1 MSAYL
6 QVNNV
11 SVYYGKVRAV
21 EDISL
26 EAKQG
31 DVIALIG
38 SNGAGKTTTLRAI
51 TGLSKLSGGEV
62 SFEGQRITGLPA
74 HQIAEMGIRMVPEGR
89 RIFPLMNV
97 RDNLLMGAFN
107 RRDKKGIAE
116 DLERVCERFPR
127 LRERMKQMA
136 GTLSGGEQQM
146 VSMSRALMSRPRL
159 LLLDEPS
166 LGLAP
171 LLIREIAR
179 AIKDIN
185 REDGVTVVL
194 VEQNSRMALQLSSYA
209 YALETG
215 KIALEGASQ
224 ELKNNDEI
232 RRLYLG
238 ASMEEDSVK
247 ESSV

>member
-1 MSAYL
+1 MAYL
-6 QVNNV
+6 QLNNV
-11 SVYYGKVRAV
+11 SVYYGKVRAI
-21 EDISL
+21 ENISL

-51 TGLSKLSGGEV
+51 TGLSKLSGGDI
-62 SFEGQRITGLPA
+62 SFEGKRITGLPP

-146 VSMSRALMSRPRL
+146 VSMSRALMSRPRV

-185 REDGVTVVL
+185 REEGVTVVL

-215 KIALEGASQ
+215 RVALEGASQ

-238 ASMEEDSVK
+238 ASQGEDAVK
-247 ESSV
+247 ESSI

>member
-1 MSAYL
+1 MSYL
-6 QVNNV
+6 QLSNV

-21 EDISL
+21 ENISL

-31 DVIALIG
+31 AVIALIG

-51 TGLSKLSGGEV
+51 TGLSKLNTGDI

-107 RRDKKGIAE
+107 RRDKKGIAD
-116 DLERVCERFPR
+116 DLERACVRFPR
-127 LRERMKQMA
+127 LRERLKQMA

-171 LLIREIAR
+171 LLIREIAK
-179 AIKDIN
+179 AIRDIN

-215 KIALEGASQ
+215 RVALEGASQ

-238 ASMEEDSVK
+238 ASQGEEKEASV
-247 ESSV
+247 

>member
-1 MSAYL
+1 MSYL
-6 QVNNV
+6 QVDNV

-21 EDISL
+21 ENISL
-26 EAKQG
+26 QANQG

-51 TGLSKLSGGEV
+51 TGLSKLSTGDI

-116 DLERVCERFPR
+116 DLERVCTRFPR

-185 REDGVTVVL
+185 REDKVTVVL

-215 KIALEGASQ
+215 RVALEGASQ
-224 ELKNNDEI
+224 ELKHNDEI

-238 ASMEEDSVK
+238 ASLDDIETAK
-247 ESSV
+247 EANV

>member
-1 MSAYL
+1 MSYL
-6 QVNNV
+6 QLNNV

-21 EDISL
+21 ENISL

-51 TGLSKLSGGEV
+51 TGLSKLSAGEV

-116 DLERVCERFPR
+116 DLERVCVRFPR

-194 VEQNSRMALQLSSYA
+194 VEQNSRMALRLSSYA

-215 KIALEGASQ
+215 RVALEGASQ
-224 ELKNNDEI
+224 VLKNNDEI

-238 ASMEEDSVK
+238 ASQGEEK
-247 ESSV
+247 EASL